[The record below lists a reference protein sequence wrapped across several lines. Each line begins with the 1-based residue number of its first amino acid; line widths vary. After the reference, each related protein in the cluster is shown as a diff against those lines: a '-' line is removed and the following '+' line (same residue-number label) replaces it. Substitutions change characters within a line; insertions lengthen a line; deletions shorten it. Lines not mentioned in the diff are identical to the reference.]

1 MDFNLQDKF
10 CDVEELRNS
19 WEPFCTPDELITLFG
34 TLFNINYATLT
45 PNFPKSNNLE
55 DDDDVEE
62 MLLNDTNNE
71 PGIELVNNNHIKI
84 KISLIQIMH
93 YNINHGRKKTPL
105 HIMNV
110 SAIYEKC
117 KSRELITAFNRAGL
131 CVSYK
136 EIQKHRNN
144 LAKLAILNS
153 KSNGVPIP
161 SHFVPNEFTLGALD
175 NFDHSD
181 KNSF

>member
-1 MDFNLQDKF
+1 M
-10 CDVEELRNS
+10 
-19 WEPFCTPDELITLFG
+19 
-34 TLFNINYATLT
+34 
-45 PNFPKSNNLE
+45 E

-153 KSNGVPIP
+153 KSNGIPIP
-161 SHFVPNEFTLGALD
+161 TYFVPNGFTLGA
-175 NFDHSD
+175 
-181 KNSF
+181 

>member
-1 MDFNLQDKF
+1 MPLPRLSYLYWLIHFN
-10 CDVEELRNS
+10 S
-19 WEPFCTPDELITLFG
+19 
-34 TLFNINYATLT
+34 NYATLK

-71 PGIELVNNNHIKI
+71 PDIEQVNNNHIKI
-84 KISLIQIMH
+84 KILSLIQIMH

-105 HIMNV
+105 HIMNA

-117 KSRELITAFNRAGL
+117 KSRELITSFNRAGL

-136 EIQKHRNN
+136 
-144 LAKLAILNS
+144 
-153 KSNGVPIP
+153 
-161 SHFVPNEFTLGALD
+161 
-175 NFDHSD
+175 
-181 KNSF
+181 